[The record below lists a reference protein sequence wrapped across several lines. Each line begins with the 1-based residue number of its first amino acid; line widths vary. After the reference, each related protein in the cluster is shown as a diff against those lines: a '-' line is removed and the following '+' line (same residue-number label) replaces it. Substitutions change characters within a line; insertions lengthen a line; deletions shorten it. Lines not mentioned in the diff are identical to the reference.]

1 MNPMTM
7 MMKGMM
13 HGQTNQMGMPVFPGA
28 QGQNFGRQGLAPS
41 GPAPGKQPINPA
53 QFKSF
58 LPQINDAQMNWL
70 VSQARQQGISEA
82 DITAGLE
89 SIKKMR

>member
-13 HGQTNQMGMPVFPGA
+13 QGQTNQMGMPIFPGA
-28 QGQNFGRQGLAPS
+28 QAQNFGRQGAVPN
-41 GPAPGKQPINPA
+41 KQPINPA

-70 VSQARQQGISEA
+70 VAQARQQGISEA

>member
-1 MNPMTM
+1 MNPMAM

-13 HGQTNQMGMPVFPGA
+13 QGQTNQMGMPVFPGA
-28 QGQNFGRQGLAPS
+28 RGQNFGRQSLTPS
-41 GPAPGKQPINPA
+41 RQSINPA
-53 QFKSF
+53 QFKQF

-70 VSQARQQGISEA
+70 VAQARQQGISEA

>member
-1 MNPMTM
+1 MNPMVM

-13 HGQTNQMGMPVFPGA
+13 QGQTNQMGMPVFPGA
-28 QGQNFGRQGLAPS
+28 QGQNFGRQGA
-41 GPAPGKQPINPA
+41 APGKQPINPA
-53 QFKSF
+53 QFKQF

>member
-1 MNPMTM
+1 MNPMAM

-13 HGQTNQMGMPVFPGA
+13 QGQTNQMGMPVFLSA
-28 QGQNFGRQGLAPS
+28 QAQNFGRQGAAPN
-41 GPAPGKQPINPA
+41 KQPINPA

-70 VSQARQQGISEA
+70 VAQARQQGISEA

>member
-13 HGQTNQMGMPVFPGA
+13 QGQTNQMGMPIFPGA
-28 QGQNFGRQGLAPS
+28 QGQNFGRQSIAPS
-41 GPAPGKQPINPA
+41 KQAINPT
-53 QFKSF
+53 QFKQF
-58 LPQINDAQMNWL
+58 LPQVNDAQMNWL
-70 VSQARQQGISEA
+70 VAQARQQGISEA

>member
-1 MNPMTM
+1 MNPMAM

-13 HGQTNQMGMPVFPGA
+13 QGQTNQMGMPIFPGA
-28 QGQNFGRQGLAPS
+28 QVQNFGRQGATPNRQS
-41 GPAPGKQPINPA
+41 INPA
-53 QFKSF
+53 QFKQF

-70 VSQARQQGISEA
+70 VAQARQQGISEA

>member
-1 MNPMTM
+1 MNPMAM

-13 HGQTNQMGMPVFPGA
+13 QGQTNQMGMPVFPGA
-28 QGQNFGRQGLAPS
+28 RAQNFGRQGAVPNR
-41 GPAPGKQPINPA
+41 QPINPA

-70 VSQARQQGISEA
+70 VTQARQQGISEA

>member
-13 HGQTNQMGMPVFPGA
+13 QGQTNQMGMPVFPGA
-28 QGQNFGRQGLAPS
+28 QAQNFGRQGTVPNR
-41 GPAPGKQPINPA
+41 QPINPA

-70 VSQARQQGISEA
+70 VAQARQQGISEA

>member
-13 HGQTNQMGMPVFPGA
+13 QGQTNQMGMPVFPGA
-28 QGQNFGRQGLAPS
+28 QGQNFGRQSAAPS
-41 GPAPGKQPINPA
+41 RQSINPA
-53 QFKSF
+53 QFKQF

-70 VSQARQQGISEA
+70 VAQARQQGISEA

>member
-13 HGQTNQMGMPVFPGA
+13 QGQTNQMGMPVFPGA
-28 QGQNFGRQGLAPS
+28 QGQNFGRQGIAPS
-41 GPAPGKQPINPA
+41 KQSINPA
-53 QFKSF
+53 QFKQF
-58 LPQINDAQMNWL
+58 LPQVNDAQMNWL
-70 VSQARQQGISEA
+70 VAQARQQGISEA

>member
-1 MNPMTM
+1 MNPMAM

-13 HGQTNQMGMPVFPGA
+13 QGQTNQMGMPIFPGTQA
-28 QGQNFGRQGLAPS
+28 QNFGRQGAALS
-41 GPAPGKQPINPA
+41 KQSINPT
-53 QFKSF
+53 QFKQF

-70 VSQARQQGISEA
+70 VAQARQQGISEA